1 MYKSTEGTLEANGI
15 VVAGPREIPQPQ
27 PSCVSSN
34 MASNALSFPATQHF
48 SAFSF
53 GDILGNSNN
62 NDFTA
67 TGTSDEHLDLTSALV
82 SPHIAPG
89 LLPLLSTR
97 RFWTSRRHFT
107 GIRYSNIC
115 EARIYVPATRTSI
128 PTPYTRLQFSEVL
141 SCSATS
147 HEELTKSHKKVLDA
161 YIEASNT
168 LTTRNQESDH
178 NSTQSLGSPE
188 AGPSTQ
194 QLMKPL
200 VRSDYPLV
208 KFWTKLA
215 WKIYSDTI
223 NDSSNL
229 VPGDN
234 RQGGTRSAQGINVMM
249 LYIENADGT
258 SIDGIVAGQIR
269 DFARS
274 IWHRLL
280 LRKAAPD
287 KWGDAPSDVREHYY
301 YDMEV
306 KYEVLR
312 YCEGHWKA
320 QAWHSTFVKKRGAT
334 VKEEENADTVQATTK
349 KPRLAS
355 SDDVSESP
363 SFRENVTGIMPKG
376 ITPIDLLYRSYT
388 YRPILIYLHEIDC
401 SADVFDDPSLSG
413 FSLFETVPDVI
424 PTPTL
429 DPGTNGESPATGVT
443 DSASPALSPATETSV
458 TWAGIGHVGSSPTST
473 STQDTPVVSET
484 SPSPHT
490 NASGPTLSSSATSP
504 SAATTGKRVEKKY
517 ACNKRMIP
525 GGAKSARNICARDWC
540 ISHPEGT
547 KGDFARY
554 WDTLDAGSKA

>member
-1 MYKSTEGTLEANGI
+1 
-15 VVAGPREIPQPQ
+15 
-27 PSCVSSN
+27 

-89 LLPLLSTR
+89 LLPHSQPVVSGQVGGTLQGSDTPTYARLAYMYQQREHQFQHLTR
-97 RFWTSRRHFT
+97 DYNSLR
-107 GIRYSNIC
+107 
-115 EARIYVPATRTSI
+115 
-128 PTPYTRLQFSEVL
+128 
-141 SCSATS
+141 TS

-234 RQGGTRSAQGINVMM
+234 RRGRTRSAQGINVMM

-269 DFARS
+269 DFAHS

-320 QAWHSTFVKKRGAT
+320 QAVATSIYSQWHSTFVKKRGAT

-355 SDDVSESP
+355 SNDVSESP
-363 SFRENVTGIMPKG
+363 SFRENVAGIMPKG
-376 ITPIDLLYRSYT
+376 ITPIDPLYRSYT

-401 SADVFDDPSLSG
+401 STDVFDDPSLSG

-443 DSASPALSPATETSV
+443 DSASPAPSPATETVSPGPASV
-458 TWAGIGHVGSSPTST
+458 TLPAPTTIETQVGSSPTST

-554 WDTLDAGSKA
+554 WDTLDAGSKAVFKQKEVDAKASAKAAVSK